1 MLCVSSLWNFPK
13 IVRFSFSGHLEFSIS
28 LKSRRIGYLN
38 SRPQISL
45 LRRSDFLDALQ
56 NYFSYYLCDDRK
68 HGDITPSV
76 ALKTTAF
83 HGNLN
88 NQPLLAFSGKDIRLP
103 VKSHGELLP
112 RLQLF
117 IVVDD
122 ESTGKSFT
130 TIKRFATNFQFFH
143 YAIYGSKIIVLCGS
157 FHFPDLCN
165 NKFFHDSTVSPILWH
180 PLGTWST
187 TCTLPEK
194 KAFLMVTHQY
204 PQASYSGQQSSFPT
218 VDWQLDRI
226 GPMLNLGRS
235 QLFNPAE
242 TTGQNMQAKSS
253 DR

>member
-1 MLCVSSLWNFPK
+1 MLKLLTAHPFKNTGPQLLLLYAM
-13 IVRFSFSGHLEFSIS
+13 RFES
-28 LKSRRIGYLN
+28 LKFSQDCALLILWAFRILDIVEEQAN
-38 SRPQISL
+38 WISKLHSDPQNADRSRPQISL

-88 NQPLLAFSGKDIRLP
+88 NQRLLAFSGKDIRFP

-165 NKFFHDSTVSPILWH
+165 NKFFHDSTVSPIL
-180 PLGTWST
+180 
-187 TCTLPEK
+187 
-194 KAFLMVTHQY
+194 
-204 PQASYSGQQSSFPT
+204 
-218 VDWQLDRI
+218 
-226 GPMLNLGRS
+226 
-235 QLFNPAE
+235 
-242 TTGQNMQAKSS
+242 
-253 DR
+253 